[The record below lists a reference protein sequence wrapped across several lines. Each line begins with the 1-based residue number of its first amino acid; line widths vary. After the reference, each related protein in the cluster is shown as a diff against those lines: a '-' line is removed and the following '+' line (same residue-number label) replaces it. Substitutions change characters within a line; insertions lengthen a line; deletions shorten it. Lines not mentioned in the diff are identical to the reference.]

1 MARTVERIIR
11 RARNMG
17 RIRDGLV
24 ICDNCDTPASRELS
38 LALSWTCCA
47 PCALGEADAFDDSD
61 LISVEAI
68 KHGS

>member
-24 ICDNCDTPASRELS
+24 ICDHCDTPASRELS

-47 PCALGEADAFDDSD
+47 CALGEADVLMTVD
-61 LISVEAI
+61 
-68 KHGS
+68 